1 MIVMKF
7 GGTSVKDRDAIL
19 RVTEIVRGRMADKP
33 LVVVSALSQVTRVL
47 CNIAEVAE
55 TQCAEKAESLL
66 APLRERHLSLAA
78 ELLSADEKVL
88 GQCLGDL
95 NLRFAERFRTRS
107 LLYRRTFSKKLCP
120 YRLDRRA
127 ALFQDSFCGN
137 ERERTEMR
145 LGGCP

>member
-55 TQCAEKAESLL
+55 TQCVEKAESLL

-78 ELLSADEKVL
+78 ELLSADEK
-88 GQCLGDL
+88 
-95 NLRFAERFRTRS
+95 F
-107 LLYRRTFSKKLCP
+107 
-120 YRLDRRA
+120 
-127 ALFQDSFCGN
+127 
-137 ERERTEMR
+137 
-145 LGGCP
+145 

>member
-55 TQCAEKAESLL
+55 TQCAEKQKASWRRCVKGIC
-66 APLRERHLSLAA
+66 PSR
-78 ELLSADEKVL
+78 
-88 GQCLGDL
+88 L
-95 NLRFAERFRTRS
+95 NCCRQM
-107 LLYRRTFSKKLCP
+107 KK
-120 YRLDRRA
+120 
-127 ALFQDSFCGN
+127 F
-137 ERERTEMR
+137 
-145 LGGCP
+145 

>member
-66 APLRERHLSLAA
+66 APLREGICPSR
-78 ELLSADEKVL
+78 
-88 GQCLGDL
+88 L
-95 NLRFAERFRTRS
+95 NCCRQMKSFRSMSWRPECHLRFAE
-107 LLYRRTFSKKLCP
+107 
-120 YRLDRRA
+120 
-127 ALFQDSFCGN
+127 
-137 ERERTEMR
+137 
-145 LGGCP
+145 